1 MSHVKSNSWTREDLE
16 RRLDEECGHLRGFRT
31 RLFLDIYWPIHE
43 KWNRRL
49 SADGSVDFED
59 MLVQAADHLEAGRVV
74 TPYELILVDEFQDA
88 SRARARLV
96 RGLVGKPGRFLLT
109 VGDDWQSINRFAG
122 ADLSVMTD
130 FESWFGRGHQLALT
144 TTFRCSQTI
153 CDVARDFVAKNPQQ
167 FGKPMRSARP
177 EPGPPVTVIYGADD
191 RVAISRYL
199 DQLSARVDPGKG
211 PVTVDVLGR
220 YSHQRELLPPRS
232 WPNLRVAF
240 RTVHSSKGLEADH
253 VIVPGLT
260 TGRFGFPSEIA
271 DDPVLDLAMPRPER
285 FPHAEERRLFYVAL
299 TRARYEVVLL
309 ARAATSSPFV
319 NELDDERVTRIGHDG
334 REIERCPGCRKGT
347 MVPRRGPRGP
357 FLGCSTF
364 PACRHTSKR
373 SA

>member
-1 MSHVKSNSWTREDLE
+1 
-16 RRLDEECGHLRGFRT
+16 
-31 RLFLDIYWPIHE
+31 
-43 KWNRRL
+43 
-49 SADGSVDFED
+49 
-59 MLVQAADHLEAGRVV
+59 
-74 TPYELILVDEFQDA
+74 
-88 SRARARLV
+88 LV
-96 RGLVGKPGRFLLT
+96 RKPGRFLLT

-153 CDVARDFVAKNPQQ
+153 CDVARDFVAKNPKQ
-167 FGKPMRSARP
+167 FDKPMRSARS
-177 EPGPPVTVIYGADD
+177 EPGPPVTVIYGGDD
-191 RVAISRYL
+191 RVAICRYL
-199 DQLSARVDPGKG
+199 DQLSARVDPGEG

-220 YSHQRELLPPRS
+220 YSHQRELLPLRR

-253 VIVPGLT
+253 VVVPGLT
-260 TGRFGFPSEIA
+260 TGRYGFPSGIA

-299 TRARYEVVLL
+299 TRARHEVVLL
-309 ARAATSSPFV
+309 SRAATSSPFV
-319 NELDDERVTRIGHDG
+319 NELDDERVTRIGQDG
-334 REIERCPGCRKGT
+334 CVIERCPSCRKGT
-347 MVPRRGPRGP
+347 MVPRRGPGGP

-364 PACRHTSKR
+364 PACRHTSKL